1 MSDKK
6 LTGKIAIVTGG
17 SGGIGSAVCLK
28 LAERGAKVVV
38 HYGGSKDAAEEVVSK
53 IEANGGEAVALQ
65 ANLSESVDVTQLFEQ
80 TEQQLDKPDI
90 IVNFAGTGNVGKLAD
105 MDEAA
110 FDKVFGLN
118 TKGTFFCMKE
128 AATRLNDNG
137 RIVTISSGLVVR
149 PQPGFGLYISSKAA
163 VESMSKVLSLELGER
178 GITVNTVAPGPTETE
193 MYVNSGDDAQ
203 AAAAQSP
210 FNRLGQPEDIADV
223 VAFVVSDECRWMT
236 GHVFEV
242 GGGYV

>member
-1 MSDKK
+1 MND
-6 LTGKIAIVTGG
+6 LTGKVAIITGG

-28 LAERGAKVVV
+28 LAQLGAKVVV
-38 HYGGSKDAAEEVVSK
+38 HYGGSQAAAAEIVSK
-53 IEANGGEAVALQ
+53 INENEKEAIALQ
-65 ANLSESVDVTQLFEQ
+65 ANLSKGAEVTKLFEQ
-80 TEQQLDKPDI
+80 TEQQLGSPDI
-90 IVNFAGTGNVGKLAD
+90 IVNFAGTGDVGNLAE

-128 AATRLNDNG
+128 AAKRLNDKG
-137 RIVTISSGLVVR
+137 RIVSISSGLVVR
-149 PQPGFGLYISSKAA
+149 PQPGFGLYIGSKAA
-163 VESMSKVLSLELGER
+163 VEAMSKVLAMELGKR
-178 GITVNTVAPGPTETE
+178 GITVNVVAPGPTETE

-210 FNRLGQPEDIADV
+210 FNRLGQPEDIADI

-236 GHVFEV
+236 GHVFEA

>member
-178 GITVNTVAPGPTETE
+178 GITVNTVAPGPTETK

-223 VAFVVSDECRWMT
+223 VAFVVSNECRWMT

>member
-1 MSDKK
+1 MDKK

-28 LAERGAKVVV
+28 LAELGAKVVV
-38 HYGGSKDAAEEVVSK
+38 HYGGSKDAAEDVVGK
-53 IEANGGEAVALQ
+53 IKANGREAISQQ
-65 ANLSESVDVTQLFEQ
+65 ANLSQSADVTKLFEQ
-80 TEQQLDKPDI
+80 TEQQLGKPDI
-90 IVNFAGTGNVGKLAD
+90 VVTFAGTGDVGKLAD

-128 AATRLNDNG
+128 AAKRLNNNG

-163 VESMSKVLSLELGER
+163 VESMSKVLALELGER
-178 GITVNTVAPGPTETE
+178 NITVNTVAPGPTETE
-193 MYVNSGDDAQ
+193 MYVNSGDDAK

-210 FNRLGQPEDIADV
+210 FNRLGQPKDIADI
-223 VAFVVSDECRWMT
+223 VAFVVSDECRWIT
-236 GHVFEV
+236 GHVFEA

>member
-1 MSDKK
+1 MDKK
-6 LTGKIAIVTGG
+6 LTEKIAIVTGG

-28 LAERGAKVVV
+28 LAELGAKIVV
-38 HYGGSKDAAEEVVSK
+38 HYGGSKDAAEDVVSK
-53 IEANGGEAVALQ
+53 IEANGGEAISQQ
-65 ANLSESVDVTQLFEQ
+65 ANLSQSADVTKLFEQ
-80 TEQQLDKPDI
+80 TEQQLGKPDI
-90 IVNFAGTGNVGKLAD
+90 VVTFAGTGDVGKLAD

-118 TKGTFFCMKE
+118 TKGTFFCLKE
-128 AATRLNDNG
+128 AATRLNNNG

-163 VESMSKVLSLELGER
+163 VESMSKVLALELGER
-178 GITVNTVAPGPTETE
+178 NITVNTVAPGPTETE

-203 AAAAQSP
+203 AAAQSP

-223 VAFVVSDECRWMT
+223 IAFVVSDECRWIT
-236 GHVFEV
+236 GHVFEA

>member
-1 MSDKK
+1 MNQKLSKK
-6 LTGKIAIVTGG
+6 VAIVTGG

-28 LAERGAKVVV
+28 LAEQGAKVVV

-53 IEANGGEAVALQ
+53 IEAKGGEAVALQ
-65 ANLSESVDVTQLFEQ
+65 ANLSKSADVAQLFKQ
-80 TEQQLDKPDI
+80 TEQQLGKPDI
-90 IVNFAGTGNVGKLAD
+90 IVNFAGTGDVGKLAD

-128 AATRLNDNG
+128 AATRLNNNG

-149 PQPGFGLYISSKAA
+149 PQPGFGLYIGSKAA
-163 VESMSKVLSLELGER
+163 VESMTKVLALELGER

-193 MYVNSGDDAQ
+193 MYVQSGDDAQ

-223 VAFVVSDECRWMT
+223 VAFVVSDECRWIT
-236 GHVFEV
+236 GHVFEA

>member
-1 MSDKK
+1 MKT

-28 LAERGAKVVV
+28 FAQLGVKVVV
-38 HYGGSKDAAEEVVSK
+38 HYGGSKEAAEDVVSK
-53 IEANGGEAVALQ
+53 IEKNGETAIALQ
-65 ANLSESVDVTQLFEQ
+65 ADLSKGADVTKLFEQ
-80 TEQQLDKPDI
+80 TEQQLGKPDI
-90 IVNFAGTGNVGKLAD
+90 VVSFAGTGDVGKFAD

-128 AATRLNDNG
+128 AAKRLNNNG
-137 RIVTISSGLVVR
+137 RIITVSSGLVVR
-149 PQPGFGLYISSKAA
+149 PQPGFGLYIGSKAA
-163 VESMSKVLSLELGER
+163 VESMTKVLALELGEL

-193 MYVNSGDDAQ
+193 MYVNSGDDAR

-210 FNRLGQPEDIADV
+210 FNRLGQPKDIADI
-223 VAFVVSDECRWMT
+223 VAFVVSDECRWIT
-236 GHVFEV
+236 GHVFEA

>member
-53 IEANGGEAVALQ
+53 IEANGGEAIALQ
-65 ANLSESVDVTQLFEQ
+65 ANLSKSADVAQLFEQ
-80 TEQQLDKPDI
+80 TEQQLGKPDI
-90 IVNFAGTGNVGKLAD
+90 IVNLAGTGDVGKLAD

>member
-1 MSDKK
+1 MSEKK
-6 LTGKIAIVTGG
+6 LTGKIAIITGG
-17 SGGIGSAVCLK
+17 SGGIGSAVCYK
-28 LAERGAKVVV
+28 LAQQGAKVVV

-53 IEANGGEAVALQ
+53 IEANGGEASALQ
-65 ANLSESVDVTQLFEQ
+65 ANLSKSADVAQLFEQ
-80 TEQQLDKPDI
+80 TEQQLGKPDI
-90 IVNFAGTGNVGKLAD
+90 IVNFAGTGDVGKLAD

-178 GITVNTVAPGPTETE
+178 GITVNTVAPGPTETK

-223 VAFVVSDECRWMT
+223 VAFVVSNECRWMT

>member
-1 MSDKK
+1 MND
-6 LTGKIAIVTGG
+6 LQGKVTIITGG

-28 LAERGAKVVV
+28 LAQLGAKVVV
-38 HYGGSKDAAEEVVSK
+38 HYGGSEDAAKDVVGQ
-53 IEANGGEAVALQ
+53 IEANGGEAIFLQ
-65 ANLSESVDVTQLFEQ
+65 ADLSKSADVTKLFEQ
-80 TEQQLDKPDI
+80 TEQQLGKPDI
-90 IVNFAGTGNVGKLAD
+90 VVTFAGTGDVGKLTD

-118 TKGTFFCMKE
+118 TKGTFFCLQE
-128 AATRLNDNG
+128 AAKRLNDNG
-137 RIVTISSGLVVR
+137 RIVTVSSGLVVR

-163 VESMSKVLSLELGER
+163 VESMSKVLSMELGER

-193 MYVNSGDDAQ
+193 MYVNSGDDAS

-210 FNRLGQPEDIADV
+210 FNRIGQPKDIADV
-223 VAFVVSDECRWMT
+223 VAFVVSDECRWVT